1 MAEVYTPAGGGRRAR
16 FGSGYLLTDALALT
30 GAHVVGAQGARCRV
44 RELGAQGWRAARV
57 AWRRD
62 ATDAAVL
69 GLDEPRTGA
78 PPLTLP
84 PLGALASDVGMPCRA
99 LGFPSAQERRGRTSV
114 IRDTEE
120 ITGEIAP
127 LSALKKGLLT
137 VHVGRSV
144 PLPGPAGT
152 SPWAGMSGAAVF
164 CGRLLVGVVRVAP
177 KHFGTDRLECVPIA
191 GLADDAGFR
200 EVLTGAPDGEL
211 AVEPVE
217 QALADWLPA
226 LLAPVLAGHRRFGGR
241 EAELS
246 RLDAFLHQPAPAVLL
261 VTAPSGLGKT
271 ALLVNW
277 LHRLERR
284 DDGPKAVYTFLSGN
298 LEQLVT
304 HDFTL
309 RSLCQQLALLHH
321 SRDPLP
327 ASAAELTV
335 RYHTLL
341 AATPPRGG
349 LLVIIDALDEARGW
363 EPDAH
368 LVPRQL
374 PAGVRVV
381 LSAREVAGIDW
392 LDTLGL
398 GPADAAVLTLRALEA
413 GQVDHLLL
421 SSGAPAW
428 VREPVALATITE
440 KSRGDPFYLRFLLD
454 DVQSGD
460 IASLAD
466 LRKQPQE
473 VTAYLGK
480 WWQQVAASA
489 KDKPVRDLL
498 GYLLAARGL
507 LVHRE
512 LVSISDEDDLDEW
525 TFDGALASVRRFI
538 VGSAA
543 EGYALAHAR
552 FGEYLSEGPLKT
564 AVRTY
569 RKRLLAWCEHW
580 RAHEEPSRYTLR
592 HYLSHLAE
600 AIDEAHEDERG
611 SRIDQLA
618 GVIADEEFQA
628 RHLELLDDLPGLS
641 RDLEAALAK
650 VAAAARLRAVSIV
663 RAVQALEA
671 FRRGRLE
678 PASVYELAAAGRV
691 ADAERRVA
699 LFAAEDRWAF
709 AARLAIAWEA
719 ADVAPG
725 HARELMAR
733 LTADVPP
740 WDSIPLL
747 TERVRRWLAGT
758 RNLEPDL
765 RLPYPPFELPE
776 PPPEED
782 ASLTVTRMGG
792 VTDPSG
798 FEAVERLGRPV
809 PGHDEGRAY
818 IAERDSP
825 GLLAFAAAH
834 PDSGAALLS
843 DYIAIHAANPYA
855 EYRNRSLWAILGAA
869 CAHPDPAAARDLV
882 RRLTEGALA
891 PPAVEFREG
900 LRVTIAALRAAAG
913 EPGALVRFEALAQEA
928 IDATAGLYDRRWR
941 SDAWGH
947 HCRRL
952 AALAEAEAVALGR
965 RDRAAALLATA
976 RGLPPGFAGFQS
988 SASLTLAAAARICD
1002 PDSRTAGLADAQSA
1016 REAAHNVQDPT
1027 LCAQRTARVNA
1038 MLERWWPGPIAGLPA
1053 VLDRFAADP
1062 MAAEFAPLHVVG
1074 EAYECRRRAAE
1085 MLSLPTGMLAAQTL
1099 EELADVY
1106 QVPCAA
1112 LRALNPAS
1120 GPHVRIRDSGFAP
1133 LVAARLAAEAVVH
1146 PDIADD
1152 QRGVLIARLI
1162 PAAADSPTAAH
1173 TVLSRLLLAE
1183 RPFDRG
1189 ELEALA
1195 DLAPA
1200 DWLEEPT
1207 ASAATE
1213 LGPA

>member
-1 MAEVYTPAGGGRRAR
+1 VAEVYTPAGGGRPAR

-30 GAHVVGAQGARCRV
+30 AAHVVGAPGARCRV
-44 RELGAQGWRAARV
+44 RELGAQGWHAALV
-57 AWRRD
+57 AWRGD
-62 ATDAAVL
+62 AADAAVL
-69 GLDEPRTGA
+69 ALDESRTGA
-78 PPLTLP
+78 PPRTLP
-84 PLGALASDVGMPCRA
+84 PLGALATDVGMPCRA
-99 LGFPSAQERRGRTSV
+99 LGFPSAQQRRGRTGV

-127 LSALKKGLLT
+127 LSAVKKGLLT

-152 SPWAGMSGAAVF
+152 SPWEGMSGAAVF

-177 KHFGTDRLECVPIA
+177 EHFGTDRLECVPIA
-191 GLADDAGFR
+191 ALADDAGFR
-200 EVLTGAPDGEL
+200 EVLTGAPDRDL

-217 QALADWLPA
+217 QALADWLPT

-241 EAELS
+241 EAELG

-277 LHRLERR
+277 LDRLERR

-309 RSLCQQLALLHH
+309 RSLCQQLALLHQ

-327 ASAAELTV
+327 SSAAELTV

-341 AATPPRGG
+341 TAAPPSRG
-349 LLVIIDALDEARGW
+349 LVVIVDALDEARGW

-368 LVPRQL
+368 LVPRPL

-392 LDTLGL
+392 LDALGL
-398 GPADAAVLTLRALEA
+398 GPADAAVLPLRALEA
-413 GQVDHLLL
+413 GQVDHLLE
-421 SSGAPAW
+421 SSGTPAW
-428 VREPVALATITE
+428 VREPAALATITE

-473 VTAYLGK
+473 VEAYLGM

-512 LVSISDEDDLDEW
+512 LVSISDADDLDGW
-525 TFDGALASVRRFI
+525 TFDGALAPVRRFV

-564 AVRTY
+564 EVRTY
-569 RKRLLAWCEHW
+569 RKRLLAWCERW
-580 RAHEEPSRYTLR
+580 RALEEPSRYALR
-592 HYLSHLAE
+592 HFLSHLAE
-600 AIDEAHEDERG
+600 AIDETPEDERG
-611 SRIDQLA
+611 ARIDQLA

-628 RHLELLDDLPGLS
+628 RHLDVLDDLPGLS
-641 RDLEAALAK
+641 RDLAAALAR
-650 VAAAARLRAVSIV
+650 VAAAALPPVMSIV
-663 RAVQALEA
+663 RAVLALET
-671 FRRGRLE
+671 FRRRRFE
-678 PASVYELAAAGRV
+678 PASVYDLAAAGEV
-691 ADAERRVA
+691 EDAERRLA
-699 LFAAEDRWAF
+699 LFAVEEQWAF
-709 AARLAIAWEA
+709 AARLVIVWEA
-719 ADVAPG
+719 ADAAPG
-725 HARELMAR
+725 DAGQLMAR

-740 WDSIPLL
+740 WEPIPLL
-747 TERVRRWLAGT
+747 TERVRQWLGGA
-758 RNLEPDL
+758 RDLEPDL
-765 RLPYPPFELPE
+765 PLPYPPFALPG
-776 PPPEED
+776 PPTEED
-782 ASLTVTRMGG
+782 AGLTVRRMGG
-792 VTDPSG
+792 STDVSG
-798 FEAVERLGRPV
+798 FEAVERLGRPF
-809 PGHDEGRAY
+809 PGHDEARAY
-818 IAERDSP
+818 LAERDSP
-825 GLLAFAAAH
+825 GLVAFAAAH
-834 PDSGAALLS
+834 PDPGTGLLS
-843 DYIAIHAANPYA
+843 DYVAIHAANPYA

-869 CAHPDPAAARDLV
+869 CAHPDPAVARDLA
-882 RRLTEGALA
+882 RRLAEAALA
-891 PPAVEFREG
+891 PPAVAFREG
-900 LRVTIAALRAAAG
+900 LGVTIAALRAAAG
-913 EPGALVRFEALAQEA
+913 EAGALARFEALEQEA
-928 IDATAGLYDRRWR
+928 VDATHRLHDRRWR
-941 SDAWGH
+941 SDSWGH

-952 AALAEAEAVALGR
+952 AALAEAEAIALGR
-965 RDRAAALLATA
+965 RDRAAALLDTA
-976 RGLPPGFAGFQS
+976 RRLPRGFAGFQS
-988 SASLTLAAAARICD
+988 SASLRLAEAARICA
-1002 PDSRTAGLADAQSA
+1002 PDDGTAGLDDVQSA
-1016 REAAHNVQDPT
+1016 LEAAHNVQDPP

-1038 MLERWWPGPIAGLPA
+1038 MRERWWPGPIPNARA
-1053 VLDRFAADP
+1053 VLERFAADP
-1062 MAAEFAPLHVVG
+1062 LAAEFAPLHVVG
-1074 EAYECRRRAAE
+1074 EKYERRRRAAE
-1085 MLSLPTGMLAAQTL
+1085 MLSLPPGMLAAQTL
-1099 EELADVY
+1099 EQVADVY

-1112 LRALNPAS
+1112 LRALNPAP
-1120 GPHVRIRDSGFAP
+1120 GPQVRIRDSGFAP
-1133 LVAARLAAEAVVH
+1133 LVAARLAAEALVH
-1146 PDIADD
+1146 PGIADD
-1152 QRGVLIARLI
+1152 ERGALIARLI
-1162 PAAADSPTAAH
+1162 PAAADSPTAAD

-1183 RPFDRG
+1183 GPSDRG
-1189 ELEALA
+1189 GLEALA